1 VPESTDFE
9 GRVFNRLDYDRPPL
23 QDYRKLH
30 TPINTGSI
38 LSDTIDVNDITPQLS
53 NAFIHYFKIPAK
65 HLKNKIGQHY
75 TRYRDQTNQNLM
87 ENVIHRKPDYTMV
100 QSQYVVGGKE
110 NYQHGLTYN
119 NGLLND
125 GDPEQYDLIFNDREL
140 TNDGIVIDGS
150 GLTNGDS
157 VIDGSGLTND
167 GIVIDD
173 NVFTNYDNVLP
184 NYDIT
189 IDDNVPTNDVIAI
202 AGSWPTKDVIASDDS
217 VSIKDAIASDDSGS
231 TKDVIASDDSGA
243 TKDVIA
249 SDDSGSTKDV
259 IASDDSGSTK
269 DVIANDDSGST
280 KDVIASDDSGSTK
293 DGTSIDDIGL
303 THNEILSNENQL
315 TGTEGTKADNGVPT
329 YINMNNT
336 DELND
341 TFNLPLM
348 FGGRLT
354 TVKNRLFSRQPRSR
368 SSITN
373 TNRRIYDNVGSIKRL
388 LDVLNWAPVQRRS
401 ILDPLASHLIG

>member
-202 AGSWPTKDVIASDDS
+202 AGSWPTKDGIASDDS
-217 VSIKDAIASDDSGS
+217 VSIKDAIAS
-231 TKDVIASDDSGA
+231 
-243 TKDVIA
+243 
-249 SDDSGSTKDV
+249 
-259 IASDDSGSTK
+259 
-269 DVIANDDSGST
+269 DDSGST

-373 TNRRIYDNVGSIKRL
+373 TIADNRNKLNGLLHLSQYSKFEFRSLLGLAVLDELQNISI
-388 LDVLNWAPVQRRS
+388 
-401 ILDPLASHLIG
+401 

>member
-1 VPESTDFE
+1 MFNGAYITPNLISNFRICAVPESTDLP
-9 GRVFNRLDYDRPPL
+9 GPVFNRLDYDMPPF

-30 TPINTGSI
+30 SPMNTGSS

-65 HLKNKIGQHY
+65 HLKNKISQSY

-87 ENVIHRKPDYTMV
+87 ENDSHRIPDYIMV
-100 QSQYVVGGKE
+100 QSQYVIDGKE
-110 NYQHGLTYN
+110 NDQHGLIYN
-119 NGLLND
+119 NALLND
-125 GDPEQYDLIFNDREL
+125 EDPEQYDLIFND
-140 TNDGIVIDGS
+140 S
-150 GLTNGDS
+150 GLA
-157 VIDGSGLTND
+157 ND

-173 NVFTNYDNVLP
+173 SGLANDSIVIDDNELTKDDNVIDDNRLH

-202 AGSWPTKDVIASDDS
+202 AGSRSTKDG
-217 VSIKDAIASDDSGS
+217 IASDDSGS
-231 TKDVIASDDSGA
+231 TNDGIALMN
-243 TKDVIA
+243 
-249 SDDSGSTKDV
+249 
-259 IASDDSGSTK
+259 
-269 DVIANDDSGST
+269 ND
-280 KDVIASDDSGSTK
+280 
-293 DGTSIDDIGL
+293 
-303 THNEILSNENQL
+303 ILSNEYQL
-315 TGTEGTKADNGVPT
+315 TGTEGTKADNGVRT

-336 DELND
+336 DELKD

-354 TVKNRLFSRQPRSR
+354 TVKHRLFSRQRRSR

-373 TNRRIYDNVGSIKRL
+373 HHRRIYNNVVSIKHL
-388 LDVLNWAPVQRRS
+388 LNVLKWVPVQRRS

>member
-1 VPESTDFE
+1 MPESTDFE

-217 VSIKDAIASDDSGS
+217 
-231 TKDVIASDDSGA
+231 
-243 TKDVIA
+243 
-249 SDDSGSTKDV
+249 
-259 IASDDSGSTK
+259 
-269 DVIANDDSGST
+269 
-280 KDVIASDDSGSTK
+280 GSTK

>member
-1 VPESTDFE
+1 MPESTDFE
-9 GRVFNRLDYDRPPL
+9 GRVFNRLDYDWPPL

-30 TPINTGSI
+30 TSINTGNI
-38 LSDTIDVNDITPQLS
+38 LSDTIDINDITPQLS

-65 HLKNKIGQHY
+65 HLKDKISQRY
-75 TRYRDQTNQNLM
+75 TIYRDQTNQNLM
-87 ENVIHRKPDYTMV
+87 ENDIHRKPDYTMV
-100 QSQYVVGGKE
+100 QSQYVVDGKE
-110 NYQHGLTYN
+110 NDQHGLTYN

-125 GDPEQYDLIFNDREL
+125 GDPEQYDLIFKDRGL

-173 NVFTNYDNVLP
+173 NVFTKDDNVIDDNGLP
-184 NYDIT
+184 SYDIT

-202 AGSWPTKDVIASDDS
+202 AGSRP
-217 VSIKDAIASDDSGS
+217 
-231 TKDVIASDDSGA
+231 

-259 IASDDSGSTK
+259 IAG
-269 DVIANDDSGST
+269 DDSGST
-280 KDVIASDDSGSTK
+280 KDVIAS
-293 DGTSIDDIGL
+293 DDIGL

-336 DELND
+336 DELKD

-354 TVKNRLFSRQPRSR
+354 PVKNRLFSRQRRSR

-373 TNRRIYDNVGSIKRL
+373 INRRIYHNVGSIKRL
-388 LDVLNWAPVQRRS
+388 LDVLKWAPVQRRS

>member
-249 SDDSGSTKDV
+249 SDDSGSTKD
-259 IASDDSGSTK
+259 
-269 DVIANDDSGST
+269 
-280 KDVIASDDSGSTK
+280 
-293 DGTSIDDIGL
+293 GTSIDDIGL

>member
-9 GRVFNRLDYDRPPL
+9 GRMFNRLDYDRPPL
-23 QDYRKLH
+23 QDYSKLH
-30 TPINTGSI
+30 TPRNTGNI

-65 HLKNKIGQHY
+65 HLKNKIDQRY
-75 TRYRDQTNQNLM
+75 TRYLDQNNQNLM
-87 ENVIHRKPDYTMV
+87 ENDIHRVPDYTIV
-100 QSQYVVGGKE
+100 QSQYVIDGKE
-110 NYQHGLTYN
+110 NDQHGLTYN
-119 NGLLND
+119 SGLLND
-125 GDPEQYDLIFNDREL
+125 EDPEQYDLIFQDRGL
-140 TNDGIVIDGS
+140 ANDGIVIDDS

-157 VIDGSGLTND
+157 VIDGNGLTND
-167 GIVIDD
+167 GIVFDD
-173 NVFTNYDNVLP
+173 NELTKDDNGLP
-184 NYDIT
+184 NYNFT

-202 AGSWPTKDVIASDDS
+202 AGSRPTKDVI
-217 VSIKDAIASDDSGS
+217 VSDDSGS
-231 TKDVIASDDSGA
+231 T
-243 TKDVIA
+243 
-249 SDDSGSTKDV
+249 
-259 IASDDSGSTK
+259 
-269 DVIANDDSGST
+269 N
-280 KDVIASDDSGSTK
+280 

-315 TGTEGTKADNGVPT
+315 TATEATKAHNGVPT

-336 DELND
+336 DELKD

-354 TVKNRLFSRQPRSR
+354 TVKNRLFSRQRRSR

-373 TNRRIYDNVGSIKRL
+373 INRRIYNNVGSIKRL
-388 LDVLNWAPVQRRS
+388 LDVLKWAPVQRRS

>member
-231 TKDVIASDDSGA
+231 TKDVIA
-243 TKDVIA
+243 
-249 SDDSGSTKDV
+249 
-259 IASDDSGSTK
+259 
-269 DVIANDDSGST
+269 NDDSGST